1 MGQGVEDRSGSC
13 LGHHVVSREL
23 NGTPVIRSEPGEVPG
38 VTAKIIKPRSQD
50 ESVSRSHAFQIE
62 ENAHTWSGR
71 KVRSSY

>member
-1 MGQGVEDRSGSC
+1 M
-13 LGHHVVSREL
+13 
-23 NGTPVIRSEPGEVPG
+23 IRSEPGEVPG